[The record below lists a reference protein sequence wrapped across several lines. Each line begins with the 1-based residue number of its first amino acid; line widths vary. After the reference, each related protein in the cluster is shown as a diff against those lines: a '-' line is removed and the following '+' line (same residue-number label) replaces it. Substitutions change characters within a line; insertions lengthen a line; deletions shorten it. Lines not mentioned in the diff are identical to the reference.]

1 MNRTMKIQLSPEDI
15 LSFIFF
21 LKYNTA
27 KVLSGV
33 IMQWLT
39 TCNLIKSLDVTFK
52 HDILLKK

>member
-1 MNRTMKIQLSPEDI
+1 MKIQLSPEDI